1 MIDSIYVGMTGLSS
15 FSKGLRVIANNTA
28 NMNTPGFKSASLQF
42 TDAFYS
48 GGGYSSKQFG
58 QLGYGVSTAGTS
70 MSFKA
75 GELRQ
80 TGNALDLAIDGQGL
94 FTLKGEDGKIAYT
107 RAGQFQFNSDGVLVE
122 QITGAKVMGVGADG
136 AQTEIVVA
144 NFKTNAGKPTTNIKF
159 TGNLSSAG
167 MEQTVSGVRVIDAA
181 GGEHL
186 LTAKFINTN
195 ATTPGSWNVELRDG
209 ATLVATQQLIFVAG
223 RPTAGT
229 SKLSFSYTPTG
240 QAVMPVV
247 LDFGT
252 DVTSF
257 ASGSLSTLAFA
268 SQDGSPPAELSG
280 TSFDASGTLIMTYA
294 NGQTVKGA
302 RLSLGRFDTPQAVG
316 AVGDNQFEVL
326 DGSAWHTGVAGGT
339 FGSVRSGYVELSNV
353 DLSQEFSDLVIVQR
367 GYQASSQV
375 ISTANEMLQE
385 LFSMK
390 SR

>member
-15 FSKGLRVIANNTA
+15 FSRGLRVIANNTA
-28 NMNTPGFKSASLQF
+28 NMNTPGFKSSSLQF
-42 TDAFYS
+42 SDAFYS
-48 GGGYSSKQFG
+48 SGGYSGRQFG
-58 QLGYGVSTAGTS
+58 QMGYGVSTAGTT

-80 TGNALDLAIDGQGL
+80 TGKGLDLAIDGQGL
-94 FTLKGEDGKIAYT
+94 FTLKGEDGKITYT
-107 RAGQFQFNSDGVLVE
+107 RAGQFQFNSDGVLVD
-122 QITGAKVMGVGADG
+122 QATGAKVMGVGADG
-136 AQTEIVVA
+136 GQTEIVVA
-144 NFKTNAGKPTTNIKF
+144 NSKTNAGKPTTTVKF

-167 MEQTVSGVRVIDAA
+167 TDQTINGVRVIDAA

-186 LTAKFINTN
+186 LTAKFTNTN
-195 ATTPGSWNVELRDG
+195 ATTPGSWKVELLEG
-209 ATLVATQQLIFVAG
+209 TTVIATQQLIFATG

-229 SKLSFSYTPTG
+229 SKLSFSYTPSG
-240 QAVMPVV
+240 QAAMPLT
-247 LDFGT
+247 LDFSA

-257 ASGSLSTLAFA
+257 ASGTLSTLAFA

-280 TSFDASGTLIMTYA
+280 TSFDSSGALVMTYA
-294 NGQTVKGA
+294 NGQTVKGP
-302 RLSLGRFDTPQAVG
+302 RLSLARFDTADAVG
-316 AVGDNQFEVL
+316 AIGDNQFEAL
-326 DGSAWHTGVAGGT
+326 DSRAWHTGVAGGA